1 MTLVKQN
8 FKTFNDLFDEFFTQ
22 LPSAQRN
29 GSAWNVPPVNV
40 HETNDAF
47 HLELV
52 APGLQKEDFKV
63 AVEKGLLT
71 IRYEKKTENENKD
84 FKTHRREFSE
94 RSFKSSFSVDEK
106 IKADSIEAKYENG
119 VLKLLLPKKE
129 EVKVTPKQITIE

>member
-22 LPSAQRN
+22 LPSAQGN
-29 GSAWNVPPVNV
+29 GRAWNVPPVNV

-71 IRYEKKTENENKD
+71 ISYEKKTENENKD
-84 FKTHRREFSE
+84 FKTHRREFSA
-94 RSFKSSFSVDEK
+94 RSFKRSFSVDEK

>member
-29 GSAWNVPPVNV
+29 GSAWNVPPVNI

-71 IRYEKKTENENKD
+71 ISY
-84 FKTHRREFSE
+84 
-94 RSFKSSFSVDEK
+94 
-106 IKADSIEAKYENG
+106 
-119 VLKLLLPKKE
+119 
-129 EVKVTPKQITIE
+129 